1 MEDSDAPCELA
12 IFITIYRVQTV
23 QANKDKGGMLSA
35 VCMDRSMPKEGS
47 QQKKKKHRK
56 LFVPYESDKPTSC

>member
-47 QQKKKKHRK
+47 QQKKKAQKVVCTLRIR
-56 LFVPYESDKPTSC
+56 